1 MDTAIGYV
9 RVSSEKQAESGLSL
23 AWQREKIEAYCSFS
37 NLRLIKV
44 IVEEDAISGGVPL
57 HKRPGGS
64 TLLNEIK
71 SSKPNHIVAY
81 SLSRLFRDAVDGLY
95 HSKEWDKRDIAL
107 CLLDVGGQSINTRSA
122 MGRMFLSM
130 MLSFSELEKNLTGER
145 VKETHRYKKNHM
157 EVYGHAPL
165 GYDRDDMSLCK
176 NEVELQV
183 VKRIY
188 KLRDNGLSYG
198 KIAKCLNDEG
208 IVGKKGGQFF
218 ASSIS
223 HIVKND
229 IYEADIRC

>member
-1 MDTAIGYV
+1 METAIGYV
-9 RVSSEKQAESGLSL
+9 RVSSEQQAEEGLSL

-57 HKRPGGS
+57 HKRPGGAI
-64 TLLNEIK
+64 LLNEVK
-71 SSKPNHIVAY
+71 SSKPNHIISY

-95 HSKEWDKRDIAL
+95 HSREWDKKDIAL
-107 CLLDVGGQSINTRSA
+107 CLLDVGGQAINTRSA
-122 MGRMFLSM
+122 MGRMFLSV
-130 MLSFSELEKNLTGER
+130 LLACSEMEKSLTGER
-145 VKETHRYKKNHM
+145 VAETHRYKKNKL

-176 NEVELQV
+176 NEDELQV

-208 IVGKKGGQFF
+208 IVGKKGGKFYPITISKIVNNDIY
-218 ASSIS
+218 ASSI
-223 HIVKND
+223 H
-229 IYEADIRC
+229 

>member
-9 RVSSEKQAESGLSL
+9 RVSSEQQAEEGLSL
-23 AWQREKIEAYCSFS
+23 AWQKEKIEAYCSFS

-57 HKRPGGS
+57 NKRPGGS
-64 TLLNEIK
+64 ILLNEIK

-95 HSKEWDKRDIAL
+95 HSREWDKQDIAL
-107 CLLDVGGQSINTRSA
+107 CLLDVGGQAINTRSA

-145 VKETHRYKKNHM
+145 VKETHRYKKNRM
-157 EVYGHAPL
+157 EVYGSTPY
-165 GYDRDDMSLCK
+165 GFDRDDMSLLK
-176 NEVELQV
+176 NEAELQV

-198 KIAKCLNDEG
+198 KIAEYLNDEG
-208 IVGKKGGQFF
+208 IVGKKGGKFYPITV
-218 ASSIS
+218 SK
-223 HIVKND
+223 IVKND